1 MLYYLTRTGTK
12 ALLSEVLV
20 LFIYCSI
27 CLSSHLTVIFFS
39 LSKWKISFSHWGQ
52 LTHWIRKGEQEHEL
66 WERFKA
72 ISQRLGRLSQPF
84 PPWAPYTISLCSI
97 LFYSTGHHPLYICFW
112 ISLLPVSL
120 WALQGRKS
128 VLFIAVFPAH
138 RTVLDVYDVLNK
150 CLLKFKRF

>member
-1 MLYYLTRTGTK
+1 MLYHLTRTCTK

-52 LTHWIRKGEQEHEL
+52 FTHWIRKGEQEREL
-66 WERFKA
+66 WEREA
-72 ISQRLGRLSQPF
+72 GSQRLGRLSQPF
-84 PPWAPYTISLCSI
+84 PPCAPYTVSLCSI
-97 LFYSTGHHPLYICFW
+97 LFYSTGHQPLYIYFW

-120 WALQGRKS
+120 WALQGRNF
-128 VLFIAVFPAH
+128 VFIAVFPAH
-138 RTVLDVYDVLNK
+138 RTVLGVYDVLSK